1 MKIAPATIE
10 SANGISLLKTLDIH
24 LKEIGPQHAVME
36 VVVSEIHRNYF
47 GGAHGGLIATLADTV
62 SFFPQ
67 PLLPSG
73 LACTT
78 TNLNVNYVRPAAMGE
93 TLTAR
98 AELTHL
104 GKRLATVNVM
114 IHNAAGKLVAHGT
127 TTLMILS

>member
-1 MKIAPATIE
+1 VKIVPATIE
-10 SANGISLLKTLDIH
+10 SANAISLLKTLNIH
-24 LKEIGPQHAVME
+24 LKEIGPEHAVME
-36 VVVSEIHRNYF
+36 VIVSEIHRNYF

-73 LACTT
+73 LVCTT
-78 TNLNVNYVRPAAMGE
+78 TNLNVNYVRPASMGE

-98 AELTHL
+98 AELAHL
-104 GKRLATVNVM
+104 GKRLATVNVK